1 MPGDCG
7 VHATRCGCRPHL
19 MRLGSASAA
28 SRLVVP
34 SWMAAPSVK
43 RINSKRRCVQ
53 LVSKW
58 SSRWIESRPAMSASE
73 RPSSCLRGGH
83 ARCWGPC
90 RGPCRGCAGAV
101 SGASRGR
108 VSGTCRGLP
117 PGSCAAERGR
127 PHTPDVAH
135 QRRGVAVLLERGECV
150 RQHALRVPAHASAP
164 AVLRAGALL
173 VGPKVARGERRGL
186 VDDDGAAGVHGEAYL
201 ESSR

>member
-58 SSRWIESRPAMSASE
+58 PSRWIESRPAVCVGEAE
-73 RPSSCLRGGH
+73 LVPAGG
-83 ARCWGPC
+83 AR
-90 RGPCRGCAGAV
+90 AVLGAV
-101 SGASRGR
+101 SGAVQGL
-108 VSGTCRGLP
+108 CRG
-117 PGSCAAERGR
+117 
-127 PHTPDVAH
+127 
-135 QRRGVAVLLERGECV
+135 GVG
-150 RQHALRVPAHASAP
+150 
-164 AVLRAGALL
+164 G
-173 VGPKVARGERRGL
+173 
-186 VDDDGAAGVHGEAYL
+186 
-201 ESSR
+201 